1 MAIGDTVQLG
11 SHGHPDPRTLPHR
24 PMLDGLRGVA
34 VALVV
39 IYHFRPSLLGG
50 GFIGVDV
57 FFVLSGFLI
66 GSLLLSEAEHN
77 GRVDLRRFVVRRVR
91 RLAPAMLLLVLA
103 MALYAVTWANAF
115 EVHRLRVHGL
125 WALLSLANWKFIA
138 EGVTYTDVIAGV
150 SPLRHVWSLSIEEQF
165 YVALPVGVWLLA
177 RVVTVGLRRT
187 ALIIAAVLAAVSVAS
202 TAFLSFHGASVSR
215 TYFGTDTRAQALLV
229 GVALG
234 AALVGRPVAVAHRR
248 VAGLGATVGGAVLLT
263 MAFVADERSTMMAR
277 GGFLVVALA
286 AALLI
291 AGAEHAPGVRQ
302 LLSMRGLLGL
312 GAISYGVYLW
322 HWPILVVFDASRT
335 GLANGSVALF
345 ATRLALTF
353 AAALLSYWLVER
365 PIRRGALRRR
375 LGRVGALMSW
385 AAATATVVAVLIVAT
400 APPSVSGDRGAEP
413 VPPASTVIANTGTSP
428 STVIANTGTSLPT
441 GQPVH
446 LVMFGD
452 SVAHSLAGGEVLTF
466 PNVAPWKPEQAT
478 VPDMVSVARPGCSF
492 LPGLVTVDGVQGGDL
507 SNFCGDWRHDLADAI
522 DSTHA
527 TQVACLL
534 VNDMSDRLVD
544 GALIRFGSPEST
556 TMLDALFDEIRSIAT
571 EHGAEL
577 VLLAPAPRAAEFAP
591 EEGDRTGLMLAA
603 MQQYGTAHGLQVV
616 SLADAP
622 TTKRFDGEHYAWK
635 QAHQV
640 MVWLVEQLRS

>member
-11 SHGHPDPRTLPHR
+11 SHSHPDPRTLAHR

-39 IYHFRPSLLGG
+39 VYHFRPSLLGG

-77 GRVDLRRFVVRRVR
+77 GRINLRRFVVRRVR
-91 RLAPAMLLLVLA
+91 RLAPAMLLLVSA

-115 EVHRLRVHGL
+115 EVHRLRTHGL

-138 EGVTYTDVIAGV
+138 EGVTYTDVIAGA

-165 YVALPVGVWLLA
+165 YVALPLGIWILA
-177 RVVTVGLRRT
+177 RLATVHLRRT
-187 ALIIAAVLAAVSVAS
+187 ALLVAVLLATISAAWA
-202 TAFLSFHGASVSR
+202 AFLSLHGSSVSR
-215 TYFGTDTRAQALLV
+215 TYFGTDTRAQALLI

-234 AALVGRPVAVAHRR
+234 AALVGRPVSTEFRR
-248 VAGLGATVGGAVLLT
+248 LAGLGALIGAAVLLA
-263 MAFVADERSTMMAR
+263 MAVVADERSTMMAR

-286 AALLI
+286 TALLI
-291 AGAEHAPGVRQ
+291 AGAEHAPGLRHV
-302 LLSMRGLLGL
+302 LSLRGLLGL

-322 HWPILVVFDASRT
+322 HWPILVIFDSSRT
-335 GLANGSVALF
+335 GLASGSVALF

-353 AAALLSYWLVER
+353 AAALFSYWLVER
-365 PIRRGALRRR
+365 PIRHGVLRRR
-375 LGRVGALMSW
+375 LGRAGALMSW
-385 AAATATVVAVLIVAT
+385 AVATASVVVVLIVAT
-400 APPSVSGDRGAEP
+400 APPSVSGDRGAET
-413 VPPASTVIANTGTSP
+413 VPAASTAVAPSDTS
-428 STVIANTGTSLPT
+428 SGTSLPT
-441 GQPVH
+441 RQPVH

-452 SVAHSLAGGEVLTF
+452 SVAHSLAGGEVLAF

-492 LPGLVTVDGVQGGDL
+492 LAGLVTVDGVDGGDL
-507 SNFCGDWRHDLADAI
+507 SSFCGDWRRDLADAI
-522 DSTHA
+522 DRTHA
-527 TQVACLL
+527 TLVACLL

-556 TMLDALFDEIRSIAT
+556 TMLDALFDEIRSVAT

-591 EEGDRTGLMLAA
+591 DEGDRTGLMLAE
-603 MQQYGTAHGLQVV
+603 MQRYGTAHDLQVV

-622 TTKRFDGEHYAWK
+622 TTERFDGAHYAFQ
-635 QAHQV
+635 QARQV
-640 MVWLVEQLRS
+640 MLWLVEQLRS